1 MADPL
6 SLLRQ
11 YNVSKKDIIEKND
24 YICFGESCWPKNV
37 KTNYLSYGSS
47 RDGPNKDFYTLE
59 CLYFFLRNK
68 EMQHPAYVRQA
79 AAQGVPVVRRPDRK
93 DLLAYLTGE
102 SATSQSIDRSAPL
115 ELPIPLHE
123 IQAKFGKDDDKGP
136 VGSLGKLGSGDSTGA
151 EAAED
156 ENESDPKKLKVDSK
170 HFLTE
175 AKKQFSDRL
184 DAPKI
189 KKSELIDA
197 AGGQTA
203 AGLLGLRGIGSA
215 ASSSATSLKEALTLE
230 QIASLKA
237 KRMAKKR
244 MTIID
249 AENEFEKDGAILTG
263 TGTAAPTSSLT
274 GPSSILFKY
283 DASVTREI
291 QSKERVWR
299 NRSTILVSTGK
310 NFAKSIFPIIQ
321 AIKVREEGSSAI
333 NQRKP
338 PGNIP
343 MGAGYSNSQMN
354 GSNMNQMVSRIP
366 NSTPMGG
373 NSMNPNMPPPNMM
386 TTQQYNR
393 YDQERFNRSAPSNE
407 FRIDTTGSYHGF
419 NLKNVTDIGP
429 NSNLNDSANSPGL
442 NHPSTPALSKV
453 LSSIPSPMTSVM
465 NQSPGSAGKKRT
477 SKTPIIIIPSTTTS
491 LITLANAKSILQDLK
506 FIESNAGEMPR
517 DNEILIQRRKQG
529 EITTVPYRV
538 INNILK
544 LGEGDWDRVVAVFVQ
559 GPAWQ
564 FKGWPWEGNPVD
576 IFSRIKAFH
585 IKWDEMKLDSNVSK
599 WNVEV
604 IQLSRNKRHLDRAN
618 LLKFW
623 SSLDTFMN
631 KNKNYLR
638 F

>member
-1 MADPL
+1 
-6 SLLRQ
+6 
-11 YNVSKKDIIEKND
+11 
-24 YICFGESCWPKNV
+24 
-37 KTNYLSYGSS
+37 
-47 RDGPNKDFYTLE
+47 
-59 CLYFFLRNK
+59 
-68 EMQHPAYVRQA
+68 
-79 AAQGVPVVRRPDRK
+79 
-93 DLLAYLTGE
+93 
-102 SATSQSIDRSAPL
+102 
-115 ELPIPLHE
+115 
-123 IQAKFGKDDDKGP
+123 
-136 VGSLGKLGSGDSTGA
+136 
-151 EAAED
+151 
-156 ENESDPKKLKVDSK
+156 
-170 HFLTE
+170 
-175 AKKQFSDRL
+175 
-184 DAPKI
+184 
-189 KKSELIDA
+189 
-197 AGGQTA
+197 
-203 AGLLGLRGIGSA
+203 
-215 ASSSATSLKEALTLE
+215 
-230 QIASLKA
+230 
-237 KRMAKKR
+237 
-244 MTIID
+244 
-249 AENEFEKDGAILTG
+249 
-263 TGTAAPTSSLT
+263 
-274 GPSSILFKY
+274 
-283 DASVTREI
+283 
-291 QSKERVWR
+291 
-299 NRSTILVSTGK
+299 
-310 NFAKSIFPIIQ
+310 
-321 AIKVREEGSSAI
+321 
-333 NQRKP
+333 
-338 PGNIP
+338 

-354 GSNMNQMVSRIP
+354 GSNMNPMVSRIP